1 MSDVDAGSGLL
12 TVTLSVPSGTLSAI
26 SGNGVTVGGSA
37 GALTLTGS
45 QADLNAFIAA
55 GGLRYLPGANI
66 AGQVT
71 LSVSVNDNGN
81 TGSGGGQT
89 ASASITLDIAAVNDA
104 PVNIVPGSQQTT
116 AVLRWCSMPRMAMPS
131 VSRTWTP
138 AAANCW

>member
-66 AGQVT
+66 AGGHAERQRQRQWQHR
-71 LSVSVNDNGN
+71 LRRRPDRQRQHHARHR
-81 TGSGGGQT
+81 GGQ
-89 ASASITLDIAAVNDA
+89 
-104 PVNIVPGSQQTT
+104 
-116 AVLRWCSMPRMAMPS
+116 
-131 VSRTWTP
+131 
-138 AAANCW
+138 